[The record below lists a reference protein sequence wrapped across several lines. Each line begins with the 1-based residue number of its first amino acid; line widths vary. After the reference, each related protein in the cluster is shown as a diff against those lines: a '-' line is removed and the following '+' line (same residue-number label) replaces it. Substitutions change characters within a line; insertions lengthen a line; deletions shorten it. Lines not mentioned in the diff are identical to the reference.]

1 MGWRSD
7 EKALFGWIQ
16 FEETFIMIF
25 IKPKEMLIYF
35 ESLFLSKISQFPNID
50 MIKSFA
56 FLQHV
61 KKFVK
66 GAFKHSN
73 FTMI

>member
-25 IKPKEMLIYF
+25 IKPKEMFIYF
-35 ESLFLSKISQFPNID
+35 ESLFIKNITIS
-50 MIKSFA
+50 
-56 FLQHV
+56 
-61 KKFVK
+61 
-66 GAFKHSN
+66 
-73 FTMI
+73 